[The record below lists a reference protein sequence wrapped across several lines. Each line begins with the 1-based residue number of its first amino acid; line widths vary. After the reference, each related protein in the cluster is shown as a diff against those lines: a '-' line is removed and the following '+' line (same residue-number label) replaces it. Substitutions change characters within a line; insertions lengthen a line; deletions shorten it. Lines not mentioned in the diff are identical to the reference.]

1 MYVRYHKY
9 FFVTSDCNVLSE
21 QLNELIGSSTKN
33 ISAWDINLSHGQ
45 WLFPDPDVPESYDV
59 RHQCGGGK
67 KWYGWELKEKTGS
80 ISTILPRSGK
90 LKISF
95 GNCWN
100 YGNVR
105 LYLNGVMKSSAIP
118 NSHHKSSFKFKAG
131 DELMLCDEG
140 LTSIIQI
147 DSIELLNCY

>member
-1 MYVRYHKY
+1 M
-9 FFVTSDCNVLSE
+9 
-21 QLNELIGSSTKN
+21 NELIGSTTKN

-45 WLFPDPDVPESYDV
+45 WLFPDPDIPESNDEV
-59 RHQCGGGK
+59 RHECGGGK
-67 KWYGWELKEKTGS
+67 KWYGWEFKEKTGS

-95 GNCWN
+95 GNCWKS
-100 YGNVR
+100 GKVR

-118 NSHHKSSFKFKAG
+118 LSNLKSMFKFKAG

-140 LTSIIQI
+140 DNSIIRVNSI
-147 DSIELLNCY
+147 DLLNCY

>member
-1 MYVRYHKY
+1 MP
-9 FFVTSDCNVLSE
+9 DCNALSE
-21 QLNELIGSSTKN
+21 QLNELIGSRTKN

-45 WLFPDPDVPESYDV
+45 WLYHIPEWNDNDI
-59 RHQCGGGK
+59 RHRCGGGK
-67 KWYGWELKEKTGS
+67 KWFGWELKEKIGS

-90 LKISF
+90 LRISF

-131 DELMLCDEG
+131 DELMLRDEG
-140 LTSIIQI
+140 LNSIIQI
-147 DSIELLNCY
+147 DKIDLLNCY